1 MNKHSG
7 YLESILKNDVEY
19 EYHIPSISVT
29 QNWEEG
35 EMNLNPTTVLDPPSH
50 PEKLSPR

>member
-29 QNWEEG
+29 QNWGRGREPLQEW
-35 EMNLNPTTVLDPPSH
+35 H
-50 PEKLSPR
+50 A